1 MTRKPPNNNAEK
13 PLAGKLAGQLLLL
26 SSLAVF
32 MGGGFV
38 MAARVVPPL
47 LHVDMDQKV
56 SGLGTVMAILFA
68 CCVLAIFLVYVS
80 VAVWMLVARLFL
92 PRATIYAIMTSGPTW
107 RFDHWL
113 FNLIC
118 PDDKPR

>member
-26 SSLAVF
+26 ASLAVF
-32 MGGGFV
+32 MGGGLV

-56 SGLGTVMAILFA
+56 SGVGTVMAILFA

-80 VAVWMLVARLFL
+80 VAVWMLVARLFHDL
-92 PRATIYAIMTSGPTW
+92 RDGAGLAAIAAAGGIGSALVITP
-107 RFDHWL
+107 
-113 FNLIC
+113 
-118 PDDKPR
+118 